1 MVLGLVA
8 VLGAGSAYAAYRYER
23 AHNSHILPGIH
34 VSGVDVGG
42 LTRAQALRAVQ
53 RRVDRTLSQRITIRA
68 GHHTWRMELSA
79 LGLTADPAT
88 AVNRAVGV
96 ADTYSWTSRV
106 YHRLTNKPIDQ
117 SFDVDFHYDG
127 HRVHQLVNKLAA
139 KVIKPASNAGINYVN
154 EQKVAFV
161 HGHTGLGVKKWV
173 AWKRLEAAVDRHRP
187 ATVRFP
193 MEMVQPKVTDHSL
206 GDTIIVNRSA
216 NMLTLYKG
224 FQVLRRYPVATARL
238 GFLTPP
244 GTWHVINKQE
254 NPTWINPAPNG
265 WGAGEPLTIPPG
277 PGNPIGTRALYLSAP
292 GILIHGTPEDS
303 SIGTY
308 ASHGCIRMHI
318 SDSEAMY
325 PLVPIGTKVIIMG
338 APPWGDSAP
347 SQPAG

>member
-1 MVLGLVA
+1 VILGVVA
-8 VLGAGSAYAAYRYER
+8 AGGAGSALAAYRYER
-23 AHNSHILPGIH
+23 AHDSRILPGIK
-34 VSGVDVGG
+34 VAGVDVGG
-42 LTRAQALRAVQ
+42 LTRPQALRAVQ
-53 RRVDRTLSQRITIRA
+53 PRVDRILSRSITIKA
-68 GHHTWRMELSA
+68 GHHTRGMRLSA
-79 LGLTADPAT
+79 LGLTASPAA
-88 AVNRAVGV
+88 AVDRALGV
-96 ADTYSWTSRV
+96 ADTYSWAARV
-106 YHRLTNKPIDQ
+106 YHRLTDKPVDQ
-117 SFDVDFHYDG
+117 SFAVGFHFDG
-127 HRVHQLVNKLAA
+127 RHVHQLVNKLAA
-139 KVIKPASNAGINYVN
+139 KVAKPASNAAINYVS

-161 HGHTGLGVKKWV
+161 HAHTGVAVKKWV
-173 AWKRLEAAVDRHRP
+173 AWKRLEAAVERHRA

-193 MEMVQPKVTDHSL
+193 MKVVRPKVSNQSL
-206 GDTIIVNRSA
+206 GETIIVNRTT

-224 FQVLRRYPVATARL
+224 FRVLRRYPVATARP

-303 SIGTY
+303 SVGTY

-318 SDSEAMY
+318 PDSEAMY

-338 APPWGDSAP
+338 APPWGDSTP
-347 SQPAG
+347 TQPAG